1 MKLTQLF
8 LCSAAL
14 TLPLALQAA
23 TSKNNDRWFEVEII
37 LFSQLGDKSQLTE
50 SFPDSSEL
58 PKYRRVEDL
67 LARYLN
73 PDIRSLKQLLP
84 NCETPEYPQD
94 LIKTKAQLPAL
105 FHQKTLTQIAQL
117 VDTHTSNTTVDANI
131 TGSNSTDLTDDSHF
145 DDAAATDKLNARN
158 NNTVTEIN
166 RQAANSESLSNSV
179 LSNVD
184 SNSDAT
190 NNNNL
195 SNMAD
200 IDSVPLPSQLS
211 AAKYTRIQQL
221 VSAADAEFQQLKF
234 QYSAN
239 VEPKLLC
246 RIDQQHFADYQAN
259 NPSFDYYSFTVDK
272 MPLLI
277 DAPEDASSN
286 QSHLLSKESLQLDDV
301 IKDLK
306 YSKNFRPLLHM
317 GWRQVARPKKQ
328 SIPVKVYAG
337 ENFAVDHQKK
347 LSRFNDTKT
356 QQIAQLLEQTGAE
369 TSTISA
375 LTENIAAD
383 LEQVKSNQAEQLQAA
398 KKARLEKIISQ
409 VSQVND
415 NTDEL
420 LTQLDHEDLSLK
432 FAGENI
438 TTTTQATP
446 PLPPVQPWFIDGFF
460 NIHLKHYLFIT
471 ADFNILDKNLS
482 ELATAQLASSTGQ
495 NTATDMVNA
504 IPTQAKAIRFKQDRR
519 VISGEVH
526 YFDHPYMGMIVQI
539 RPYTKPDLTS
549 E

>member
-1 MKLTQLF
+1 M
-8 LCSAAL
+8 
-14 TLPLALQAA
+14 
-23 TSKNNDRWFEVEII
+23 
-37 LFSQLGDKSQLTE
+37 
-50 SFPDSSEL
+50 
-58 PKYRRVEDL
+58 
-67 LARYLN
+67 
-73 PDIRSLKQLLP
+73 
-84 NCETPEYPQD
+84 
-94 LIKTKAQLPAL
+94 
-105 FHQKTLTQIAQL
+105 
-117 VDTHTSNTTVDANI
+117 
-131 TGSNSTDLTDDSHF
+131 
-145 DDAAATDKLNARN
+145 
-158 NNTVTEIN
+158 
-166 RQAANSESLSNSV
+166 
-179 LSNVD
+179 
-184 SNSDAT
+184 
-190 NNNNL
+190 
-195 SNMAD
+195 
-200 IDSVPLPSQLS
+200 
-211 AAKYTRIQQL
+211 
-221 VSAADAEFQQLKF
+221 
-234 QYSAN
+234 
-239 VEPKLLC
+239 
-246 RIDQQHFADYQAN
+246 
-259 NPSFDYYSFTVDK
+259 
-272 MPLLI
+272 
-277 DAPEDASSN
+277 
-286 QSHLLSKESLQLDDV
+286 
-301 IKDLK
+301 
-306 YSKNFRPLLHM
+306 
-317 GWRQVARPKKQ
+317 
-328 SIPVKVYAG
+328 
-337 ENFAVDHQKK
+337 
-347 LSRFNDTKT
+347 
-356 QQIAQLLEQTGAE
+356 LEQTGAE